1 MLFAYKQMQKYFEG
15 CKMKTKLFAALLSA
29 LFISACAL
37 TPRSN
42 ASNPITNPL
51 GDSPAASANSNAS
64 GNSQDIIVQKVDKDD
79 VRAIIQQE
87 KMLALDNSENEL
99 SFSAVGEGIAP
110 LNTVSAAQAL
120 ALAKRAAI
128 TDAYRQLASK
138 LYGVKINGKDT
149 VKDAMLGS
157 STITAQVNGLIKNAS
172 VIDESFNQG
181 LYRVNVE
188 LKIDTNKWKE
198 LFAY

>member
-1 MLFAYKQMQKYFEG
+1 MKKFYFMLIIAGIFAG
-15 CKMKTKLFAALLSA
+15 CTASTNSTTAKNPNSPSTSAQAL
-29 LFISACAL
+29 
-37 TPRSN
+37 
-42 ASNPITNPL
+42 
-51 GDSPAASANSNAS
+51 
-64 GNSQDIIVQKVDKDD
+64 DIVVQKVDKDD
-79 VRAIIQQE
+79 VRDIIREE
-87 KMLALDNSENEL
+87 KMLAPDVSESEL

-110 LNTVSAAQAL
+110 LNTVSSAQAL

-138 LYGVKINGKDT
+138 LYGVKVNGKDT
-149 VKDAMLGS
+149 VKDAMLRS

-172 VIDESFNQG
+172 IIDENFNQG

-188 LKIDTNKWKE
+188 LKIDADKWKE

>member
-1 MLFAYKQMQKYFEG
+1 MKKFYFMLIIAGIFAG
-15 CKMKTKLFAALLSA
+15 CTASTNSTIAKNPNSPSTSA
-29 LFISACAL
+29 Q
-37 TPRSN
+37 
-42 ASNPITNPL
+42 AS
-51 GDSPAASANSNAS
+51 
-64 GNSQDIIVQKVDKDD
+64 DIVVQKVDKDD
-79 VRAIIQQE
+79 VRDIIREE
-87 KMLALDNSENEL
+87 KMLAPDVSESEL

-110 LNTVSAAQAL
+110 LNTVSSAQAL

-138 LYGVKINGKDT
+138 LYGVKVNGKDT
-149 VKDAMLGS
+149 VKDAMLRS

-172 VIDESFNQG
+172 IIDENFNQG

-188 LKIDTNKWKE
+188 LKIDADKWKE

>member
-1 MLFAYKQMQKYFEG
+1 MQKYFEG

-51 GDSPAASANSNAS
+51 GDAPAASANSNAS

>member
-1 MLFAYKQMQKYFEG
+1 MKNLVLTLFI
-15 CKMKTKLFAALLSA
+15 ALLV
-29 LFISACAL
+29 SACVL
-37 TPRSN
+37 TPRSSTRN
-42 ASNPITNPL
+42 ESGALAANPSTTNNPASNNTT
-51 GDSPAASANSNAS
+51 

-79 VRAIIQQE
+79 VRDIIRQE
-87 KMLALDNSENEL
+87 KMLALDDSENEL
-99 SFSAVGEGIAP
+99 VFGAVGEGIAP
-110 LNTVSAAQAL
+110 LNTVSSAQAL

-157 STITAQVNGLIKNAS
+157 STITAQVNGLIKNAHI
-172 VIDESFNQG
+172 VDENFNQG
-181 LYRVNVE
+181 LYRVNLE
-188 LKIDTNKWKE
+188 LKIDAQKWKE

>member
-1 MLFAYKQMQKYFEG
+1 MKKFYFMLIIAGIFAG
-15 CKMKTKLFAALLSA
+15 CTASTNSTTAKNPNSPSTSA
-29 LFISACAL
+29 Q
-37 TPRSN
+37 
-42 ASNPITNPL
+42 AS
-51 GDSPAASANSNAS
+51 
-64 GNSQDIIVQKVDKDD
+64 DIVVQKVDKDD
-79 VRAIIQQE
+79 VRDIIREE
-87 KMLALDNSENEL
+87 KMLAPDVSKSEL

-110 LNTVSAAQAL
+110 LNTVSSAQAL

-138 LYGVKINGKDT
+138 LYGVKVNGKDT
-149 VKDAMLGS
+149 VKDAMLRS

-172 VIDESFNQG
+172 IIDENFNQG

-188 LKIDTNKWKE
+188 LKIDADKWKE

>member
-1 MLFAYKQMQKYFEG
+1 MLFNLELQYIEG
-15 CKMKTKLFAALLSA
+15 VYMKNLFFVLVIAMVFGGCVPNTTKMNNTAANNTA
-29 LFISACAL
+29 A
-37 TPRSN
+37 N
-42 ASNPITNPL
+42 NNP
-51 GDSPAASANSNAS
+51 
-64 GNSQDIIVQKVDKDD
+64 DIIVQKVDKDD
-79 VRAIIQQE
+79 VRNIIKEE
-87 KMLALDNSENEL
+87 KMLAPDVSETEL
-99 SFSAVGEGIAP
+99 SFTAVGEGIAP
-110 LNTVSAAQAL
+110 LNTVSSAQAL

-138 LYGVKINGKDT
+138 LYGVKVNGKDT
-149 VKDAMLGS
+149 VKDAMLRS

-188 LKIDTNKWKE
+188 LKIDADKWKE

>member
-1 MLFAYKQMQKYFEG
+1 MKNLTLTLFV
-15 CKMKTKLFAALLSA
+15 ALVLSA
-29 LFISACAL
+29 CVVAPRTTQNGSAPANL
-37 TPRSN
+37 
-42 ASNPITNPL
+42 ANPIGLLPKQADAKT
-51 GDSPAASANSNAS
+51 
-64 GNSQDIIVQKVDKDD
+64 GNDIIVQKVDKDD
-79 VRAIIQQE
+79 VRSIIQQE
-87 KMLALDNSENEL
+87 KMLALDSSENEL

-110 LNTVSAAQAL
+110 LNTVSSAQAL

-172 VIDESFNQG
+172 VIDENFNQG
-181 LYRVNVE
+181 LYRVNLE
-188 LKIDTNKWKE
+188 LKIDAEKWKE

>member
-1 MLFAYKQMQKYFEG
+1 MKKFYFMLIIAGIFAG
-15 CKMKTKLFAALLSA
+15 CTASTNSITAKNPNSPSTSA
-29 LFISACAL
+29 Q
-37 TPRSN
+37 
-42 ASNPITNPL
+42 AS
-51 GDSPAASANSNAS
+51 
-64 GNSQDIIVQKVDKDD
+64 DIVVQKVDKDD
-79 VRAIIQQE
+79 VRDIIREE
-87 KMLALDNSENEL
+87 KMLAPDVSESEL

-110 LNTVSAAQAL
+110 LNTVSSAQAL

-138 LYGVKINGKDT
+138 LYGVKVNGKDT
-149 VKDAMLGS
+149 VKDAMLRS

-172 VIDESFNQG
+172 IIDENFNQG

-188 LKIDTNKWKE
+188 LKIDADKWKE